1 MCLQDKS
8 RCLFVSDGS
17 THVKTLLIDGH
28 GCFDLPIRRTALL
41 AKDVLLKHGKDVSLM
56 VKSG

>member
-1 MCLQDKS
+1 M
-8 RCLFVSDGS
+8 
-17 THVKTLLIDGH
+17 KTLLIDGH